1 MNPGYYAVIPSKVRY
16 DKELQPNAKLLYG
29 EITALTQQEGY
40 CWAGNDY
47 FAELYDVSTE
57 TISRWIS
64 ALKKRGYIEVD
75 LLKKEGNKRRIAIDK
90 KVKTYCENNQDLLTK
105 KSRPL
110 DKKVKSNIR
119 NNITINNTS
128 NRSAL
133 EFLENEAP
141 SLYENFLMNFKSKI
155 VEFEKFKVVF
165 NCKFEEEDLDYTS
178 KKINARLIR
187 FATNY
192 IENQNKQSG
201 FNNQQQIQPLVQ
213 QYQKTRF

>member
-1 MNPGYYAVIPSKVRY
+1 MNPGYYAVIPSEVRY

-64 ALKKRGYIEVD
+64 ALKKRGYIEVE

-90 KVKTYCENNQDLLTK
+90 KVKTYCENNQELLTK
-105 KSRPL
+105 KSRPI
-110 DKKVKSNIR
+110 DEKVKSNIR

-133 EFLENEAP
+133 EFLENESP

-178 KKINARLIR
+178 KKVNARLIR